1 MDGPTCPPVVF
12 LYSVERREVLVRLHE
27 EIGWRGGIARGWHP
41 PRRVASGAG
50 GRNMIAT
57 DGLTKRLGEFELVDV
72 TVSIEEGEYFVLLGP
87 TGAGKTIFL
96 ECVAGIHDPE
106 RGRILIDHEDV
117 TRLRPEERRIG
128 YVPQDYALFPHLS
141 ARRNIGFG
149 LEVRRVNPTEITAR
163 TLELAGLL
171 GIEPLLDRPIRT
183 LSGGER
189 QRVALARALAI
200 QPRVLLLDE
209 PLSAVDEQTREM
221 LCIELKRIH
230 HELRTTTIHV
240 SHNFE
245 ETLSVADRIG
255 VINHGR
261 IQQIGSA
268 GDIFRR
274 PANEFVARFVRSE
287 NIFPAVV
294 RQGTQPV
301 TLELEG
307 AVMRS
312 AAMLEGSVMASV
324 RPEDVEVWVA
334 PPTGEAVNVYEG
346 PIEQVLDRGATVKL
360 WIAST
365 PPLRAIVLRPWWLAD
380 GLSEGKV
387 VWAHVPPEAVHLFP
401 AE

>member
-1 MDGPTCPPVVF
+1 M
-12 LYSVERREVLVRLHE
+12 RREGANKEQSRAVVSGPGSR
-27 EIGWRGGIARGWHP
+27 IGH
-41 PRRVASGAG
+41 SK
-50 GRNMIAT
+50 MIAT

-72 TVSIEEGEYFVLLGP
+72 NLNIEEGEYFVLLGP
-87 TGAGKTIFL
+87 TGAGKTIFV
-96 ECVAGIHDPE
+96 ECVAGIYEPE
-106 RGRILIDHEDV
+106 RGRILIDNEDV

-149 LEVRRVNPTEITAR
+149 LEVRRFEAREIAAR
-163 TLELAGLL
+163 TAELAGLF

-200 QPRVLLLDE
+200 RPRVLLLDE
-209 PLSAVDEQTREM
+209 PLSAVDEQTRET

-230 HELRTTTIHV
+230 HELRTTTVHV

-255 VINHGR
+255 VINRGR
-261 IQQIGSA
+261 MQQIGSP

-274 PANEFVARFVRSE
+274 PDNEFVARFTRSE
-287 NIFPAVV
+287 NIFPAVA
-294 RQGTQPV
+294 RPGTPGG
-301 TLELEG
+301 TLEVEG

-312 AAMLEGSVMASV
+312 VATLEGPVMASV

-334 PPTGEAVNVYEG
+334 PPTGEAANVYEG
-346 PIEQVLDRGATVKL
+346 RIAQVLDRGATVTL
-360 WIAST
+360 WLASK
-365 PPLRAIVLRPWWLAD
+365 PPLRAIVLRPRWLGD
-380 GLSEGKV
+380 GLSKGKV
-387 VWAHVPPEAVHLFP
+387 VWAHVPPEAVHLFR